1 MANSA
6 LIDNG
11 ILDVFGPVEDTT
23 TDIIKVVGVGG
34 GGCNA
39 VGNMYREGMQSV
51 TFAVCN
57 TDSKSLS
64 VNPVPTKIMLG
75 KSGHGAGADP
85 KKGREEAE
93 QNIEELKRLTLD
105 HRYRDP
111 SFLFREASED
121 YQGSQGT

>member
-75 KSGHGAGADP
+75 KSGHGAEAAAC
-85 KKGREEAE
+85 GRRRGFLCG
-93 QNIEELKRLTLD
+93 ILLIHIFLRYLT
-105 HRYRDP
+105 YK
-111 SFLFREASED
+111 S
-121 YQGSQGT
+121 